1 MEGGGGVMRGRMTS
15 RKAGKSAKGRKQF
28 QPGPLEGAALRHHR
42 LWLREA
48 QAELVTQG
56 TAR

>member
-1 MEGGGGVMRGRMTS
+1 MRFRMTS

-42 LWLREA
+42 PWLREA